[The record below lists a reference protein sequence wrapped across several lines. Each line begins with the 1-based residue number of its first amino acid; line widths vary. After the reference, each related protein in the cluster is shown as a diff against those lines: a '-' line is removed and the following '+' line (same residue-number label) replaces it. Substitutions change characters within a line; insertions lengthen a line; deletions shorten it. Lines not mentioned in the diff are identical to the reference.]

1 MSPIALHRLPV
12 TVAVSL
18 GLVLVLLLGAGN
30 ALAKQG
36 RITQVTATQQ
46 ATMVKVSATLEGGF
60 PSEVVEQI
68 RRGVPKDLFYTVT
81 LRRRHRR
88 FFDEEVAAT
97 TEQFTLKYDTLD
109 GWYHIR
115 HIRSDGKVIEQ
126 DVPTYA
132 EALTV
137 ISRVTDV
144 PLQVPPNVMDG
155 TVYAAVKAEMRAV
168 KLPLYLDYVFFFI
181 PLLEFETPWARS
193 ANMVFPR

>member
-1 MSPIALHRLPV
+1 MIRGPFHRGLLR
-12 TVAVSL
+12 L
-18 GLVLVLLLGAGN
+18 GVMLGMVLLLCATGAD
-30 ALAKQG
+30 AKQG
-36 RITQVTATQQ
+36 RITQVTA
-46 ATMVKVSATLEGGF
+46 VKQGTTVRVDATLEGGF

-81 LRRRHRR
+81 LKRRHRR

-115 HIRSDGKVIEQ
+115 HIHSDGKVIEQ

-137 ISRVTDV
+137 ISHVTEV
-144 PLQVPPNVMDG
+144 PLQVPENVLDG

-168 KLPLYLDYVFFFI
+168 RLPLYLDYVFFFI

-193 ANMVFPR
+193 DNMVFPR